1 VVQAQGLAV
10 TVTLDPGRRPA
21 LHAANPEIS
30 MRALALTALALVAL
44 SACSPP
50 AEAPDTAQ
58 PAPEPAP
65 ALAGVDLSRPLRALG
80 TEPFWA
86 VELTGSELVY
96 SGVDRPEQRAPQ
108 GAPVVQG
115 TMATWEAT
123 TTAGTPLSV
132 TLTATEC
139 SDGMSSR
146 TYPLTALVKIGE
158 ETLTGCAATVSAIMS
173 TGESGL
179 VVDKAQPAG

>member
-1 VVQAQGLAV
+1 
-10 TVTLDPGRRPA
+10 
-21 LHAANPEIS
+21 
-30 MRALALTALALVAL
+30 MRAFALTAAALIAL
-44 SACSPP
+44 SACSP
-50 AEAPDTAQ
+50 ATEAPDATEA
-58 PAPEPAP
+58 APEPAP
-65 ALAGVDLSRPLRALG
+65 ILAGIDLTRPLRALG

-108 GAPVVQG
+108 GAPVLQG
-115 TMATWEAT
+115 TMAIWEAT
-123 TTAGTPLSV
+123 TTAGMPLSV

-146 TYPLTALVKIGE
+146 TYPLTALVKVGE

>member
-1 VVQAQGLAV
+1 
-10 TVTLDPGRRPA
+10 
-21 LHAANPEIS
+21 
-30 MRALALTALALVAL
+30 MRALALTAAAALVL
-44 SACSPP
+44 TACSPA
-50 AEAPDTAQ
+50 AEAPE
-58 PAPEPAP
+58 APEPAP
-65 ALAGVDLSRPLRALG
+65 APAPVLAGVDLTQPLRALG
-80 TEPFWA
+80 NEPFWA
-86 VELTGSELVY
+86 VELRGTEMVY

-108 GAPVVQG
+108 GAPVIRG
-115 TMATWEAT
+115 TMAVWEAT

-146 TYPLTALVKIGE
+146 TYPLTALVKVGE

-179 VVDKAQPAG
+179 VVDKAG

>member
-1 VVQAQGLAV
+1 
-10 TVTLDPGRRPA
+10 
-21 LHAANPEIS
+21 
-30 MRALALTALALVAL
+30 MRALVPTIVAL
-44 SACSPP
+44 LVLTACSPA
-50 AEAPDTAQ
+50 AEAPEAPD
-58 PAPEPAP
+58 PAPERAP
-65 ALAGVDLSRPLRALG
+65 VLAGVDLTQPLRALG
-80 TEPFWA
+80 NEPFWA
-86 VELTGSELVY
+86 VELRGTEMVY

-108 GAPVVQG
+108 GAPVIRG
-115 TMATWEAT
+115 TMAVWEAT

-146 TYPLTALVKIGE
+146 TYPLTALVKVGE

-179 VVDKAQPAG
+179 VVDQPQPAG